1 MPRVIHFE
9 IPAENPDRA
18 TKFYREVFGWEIQ
31 KWAGPMEYW
40 LATTGADGQ
49 PGINGG
55 LMRREAPYTGT
66 TNTIDVASVDTAIQT
81 VQAKGGK
88 LAIPKMAVPGIGYIA
103 YCQDTEGNLFGML
116 QADANAK

>member
-1 MPRVIHFE
+1 
-9 IPAENPDRA
+9 
-18 TKFYREVFGWEIQ
+18 
-31 KWAGPMEYW
+31 
-40 LATTGADGQ
+40 
-49 PGINGG
+49 
-55 LMRREAPYTGT
+55 
-66 TNTIDVASVDTAIQT
+66 VDTAIQT

>member
-9 IPAENPDRA
+9 IPAENPERA
-18 TKFYREVFGWEIQ
+18 AKFYREVFGWEIQ

-40 LATTGADGQ
+40 LAKTGADGQ

-55 LMRREAPYTGT
+55 LMRREAPYTGPA
-66 TNTIDVASVDTAIQT
+66 NTIDVASVDAAIKT

-88 LAIPKMAVPGIGYIA
+88 LTIPKMAIPGVGYVA

-116 QADANAK
+116 QADASAK